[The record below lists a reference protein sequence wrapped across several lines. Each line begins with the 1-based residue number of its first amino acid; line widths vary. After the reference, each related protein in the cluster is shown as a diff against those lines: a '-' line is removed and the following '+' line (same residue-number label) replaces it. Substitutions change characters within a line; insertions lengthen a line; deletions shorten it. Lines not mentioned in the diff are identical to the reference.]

1 MLEGINEGSMKGSM
15 KDRPNR
21 PNRPTR
27 PTRSADPTKR
37 TTEKENETK
46 PKEETLYKK
55 FGNSRS
61 PAPGGCYVIRKT
73 SKKQQ
78 KVKEKQRKIRFHPN
92 KSIILVTSM
101 KTD

>member
-37 TTEKENETK
+37 TTKKENEK
-46 PKEETLYKK
+46 NPKKKSYIKNYETPD
-55 FGNSRS
+55 RPP
-61 PAPGGCYVIRKT
+61 PAAVML
-73 SKKQQ
+73 
-78 KVKEKQRKIRFHPN
+78 KE
-92 KSIILVTSM
+92 SG
-101 KTD
+101 